1 MTKAP
6 SESWNLVLGG
16 AAMHLADLTDL
27 EIDEICAGLRQNA
40 AKVRYLRSLGLQVA
54 QRPNGRPLVNRS
66 HYNLIRGGSHSANQS
81 RGRNAEPAWTV
92 RA

>member
-1 MTKAP
+1 MTTAHP
-6 SESWNLVLGG
+6 EGWNLVMGG
-16 AAMHLADLTDL
+16 AAIHLADLTDL

-54 QRPNGRPLVNRS
+54 RRPNGRPLVNRS
-66 HYNLIRGGSHSANQS
+66 HYNLVRGGSPSATQS
-81 RGRNAEPAWTV
+81 LGRHTEPAWSV

>member
-1 MTKAP
+1 MTAP
-6 SESWNLVLGG
+6 HADGWNLVKGG

-66 HYNLIRGGSHSANQS
+66 HYNLVRGGSASVIQS
-81 RGRNAEPAWTV
+81 LGRHTEPAWTV

>member
-1 MTKAP
+1 MTTAYP
-6 SESWNLVLGG
+6 DGWNLVMGG

-54 QRPNGRPLVNRS
+54 RRPNGRPLVNRS
-66 HYNLIRGGSHSANQS
+66 HYNLVRGGSPSTTQS
-81 RGRNAEPAWTV
+81 LGRHTEPAWSV